1 MTRRD
6 LIHKWLVYA
15 LALVPLWLLDA
26 LVLPRFPVL
35 GVSPVL
41 LPAAAAAVAVLE
53 GAQAGAGFGLGAGL
67 LWALA
72 YPGGYG
78 SRVFLLSLAGLVCGA
93 LCQYVLSQSLAGCLL
108 CTAGVM
114 ALLELQQ
121 IFRLLLSD
129 AADLPAL
136 LGVAVPEWLVT
147 LAWTPLVYLLFR
159 AVFRRVGG
167 TRLA

>member
-15 LALVPLWLLDA
+15 LALAPLWLLDA
-26 LVLPRFPVL
+26 YILPRFPVM
-35 GVSPVL
+35 GVSPLL

-53 GAQAGAGFGLGAGL
+53 GAHGGAGFGMGAGL

-78 SRVFLLSLAGLVCGA
+78 SRVFFLSLGGMVCGA
-93 LCQYVLSQSLAGCLL
+93 LCQYVLSQSLAGYLL
-108 CTAGVM
+108 CAAGLT

-121 IFRLLLSD
+121 ILRLLLAGD
-129 AADLPAL
+129 AGLSAL
-136 LGVAVPEWLVT
+136 LQVAVPEWLLT
-147 LAWTPLVYLLFR
+147 MLWCPLVYLLFR
-159 AVFRRVGG
+159 TVFRRVGG

>member
-1 MTRRD
+1 MTRRA
-6 LIHKWLVYA
+6 LIHKWRIYA
-15 LALVPLWLLDA
+15 LGLVPVWVLDA
-26 LVLPRFPVL
+26 YILPRFPLL

-53 GAQAGAGFGLGAGL
+53 GTQAGAGFGLGTGL

-78 SRVFLLSLAGLVCGA
+78 SRVFLLSLGGMICGA
-93 LCQYVLSQSLAGCLL
+93 LCQYVLSQSLAGFLL

-121 IFRLLLSD
+121 IFRLLL
-129 AADLPAL
+129 ADTAGLPVL
-136 LGVAVPEWLVT
+136 LQVAVPEWIIT
-147 LAWTPLVYLLFR
+147 MAWSPFVYLLFR
-159 AVFRRVGG
+159 ALFRRVGG